1 MKSFLLDIFSFS
13 FCYGFL
19 FFASIRSPFQGNKFS
34 IHAKAV
40 QDGRGGDG
48 VKDFSPVGGDEVGG
62 DQGGGDLGAF
72 GEDLKDPIG
81 LFFGGDDITQF
92 IEAEDRDF
100 LIILDKSVRT
110 LGFGEFGREIKESEE
125 DGLMP
130 FEDGFVAK
138 SRCKVR
144 FADAGRTDKDKI
156 AGGFEPLGLDKL
168 HEFVPGDAGIE
179 GPVEFVES
187 FDPFDSGHTEQV
199 LDSFLFSEL
208 ILLGKETE

>member
-1 MKSFLLDIFSFS
+1 ML
-13 FCYGFL
+13 
-19 FFASIRSPFQGNKFS
+19 
-34 IHAKAV
+34 
-40 QDGRGGDG
+40 
-48 VKDFSPVGGDEVGG
+48 
-62 DQGGGDLGAF
+62 DQG
-72 GEDLKDPIG
+72 
-81 LFFGGDDITQF
+81 
-92 IEAEDRDF
+92 
-100 LIILDKSVRT
+100 VRA
-110 LGFGEFGREIKESEE
+110 LGFGEFGREIKEREE

-144 FADAGRTDKDKI
+144 FADAGRTDEDKI

-168 HEFVPGDAGIE
+168 HEFVPGDTGIE
-179 GPVEFVES
+179 RPVEFVES